1 MLYLVKRIH
10 YPDDDLCSVLQL
22 EARCEQTTVSEIERR
37 IVRDWWR
44 EKCQRRAKAMEA
56 VVGIRK
62 DRTDIGDST
71 EYIRRL
77 RRDKRLERLMK
88 QWRRP

>member
-22 EARCEQTTVSEIERR
+22 EAQCEQTTVSEIARR
-37 IVRDWWR
+37 IVRNVKGAPR
-44 EKCQRRAKAMEA
+44 MKAF
-56 VVGIRK
+56 VGIRK